1 MTQPIGRDRENLEV
15 ERDHDIKNAF
25 VHDIIVN
32 KLVPRNYHADISTD
46 VNITGFQILFIYLV
60 IHVLQIYTS
69 SLFTI
74 YKKNHLICLYTLF
87 EIVYILLIY
96 NNLYHISKN
105 RM

>member
-1 MTQPIGRDRENLEV
+1 MTQPIGRDRENLEI

-46 VNITGFQILFIYLV
+46 VNITGFQLLFIYLV
-60 IHVLQIYTS
+60 LHVLQIYTS

-74 YKKNHLICLYTLF
+74 YKKKSPYLFIYFIRNSLHLVNI
-87 EIVYILLIY
+87 
-96 NNLYHISKN
+96 
-105 RM
+105 